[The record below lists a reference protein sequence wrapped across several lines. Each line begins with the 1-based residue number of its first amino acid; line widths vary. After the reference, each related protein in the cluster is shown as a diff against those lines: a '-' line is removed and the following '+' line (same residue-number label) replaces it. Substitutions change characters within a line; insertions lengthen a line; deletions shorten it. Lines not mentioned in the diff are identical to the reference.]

1 MARKSEHAD
10 VVVHSKSTESI
21 YKIVGLFSK
30 KILFVYLAFIR
41 GFDGNRWNIQSV
53 TSRPIV
59 WLTSLSTTKWTPSWT
74 FRSFIYYTFS
84 AHIYIFAYFMFLFLN
99 FIIFTQMFSMQF
111 DVSSERSQ
119 SQNDMTKTKAKFV
132 GCWLAGA
139 EVKTQK
145 NIQKKLCWNCP
156 LESPA
161 IYMQY
166 STEYDWCK
174 HTNIA
179 GVLETKSQKP
189 DTHRENGT
197 HDGNNFPFNFSTNL
211 VRTCNLDAYHRYT
224 CMRKWSAQRAWNIK
238 VNNSKQ
244 TLKTWTRMLHS
255 QSCWHSTLF
264 SLSDSISFLLQS
276 VCALMCISVVQMCFG
291 MMCLYCSKVQNR
303 VWLTYVGMFTSYLSF
318 CFVSSKHCQKHCKI
332 TLANTKYRNDNQ
344 IHIQIRISNHISLVI
359 WLSEWWSNVL
369 HEQIDRQL

>member
-1 MARKSEHAD
+1 MIWQKQKR
-10 VVVHSKSTESI
+10 
-21 YKIVGLFSK
+21 
-30 KILFVYLAFIR
+30 
-41 GFDGNRWNIQSV
+41 
-53 TSRPIV
+53 
-59 WLTSLSTTKWTPSWT
+59 SLSDAGW
-74 FRSFIYYTFS
+74 
-84 AHIYIFAYFMFLFLN
+84 L
-99 FIIFTQMFSMQF
+99 
-111 DVSSERSQ
+111 
-119 SQNDMTKTKAKFV
+119 V
-132 GCWLAGA
+132 GWLAGA
-139 EVKTQK
+139 GVKTQKK

-244 TLKTWTRMLHS
+244 TLKTCTRMLHS
-255 QSCWHSTLF
+255 QKLLTFDPFFSIRFDLFFAAVGLCVNVHLRRTNVLWSDVFILQQGAEPHSTNVRQYVYLVF
-264 SLSDSISFLLQS
+264 KFLLCVDQTSPKALQNYIGKHKISKWQS
-276 VCALMCISVVQMCFG
+276 NSHSNPNFQSHFFG
-291 MMCLYCSKVQNR
+291 DM
-303 VWLTYVGMFTSYLSF
+303 
-318 CFVSSKHCQKHCKI
+318 I
-332 TLANTKYRNDNQ
+332 
-344 IHIQIRISNHISLVI
+344 
-359 WLSEWWSNVL
+359 EWVM
-369 HEQIDRQL
+369 E

>member
-1 MARKSEHAD
+1 MVDITFNNQMNSVVNFSIFYLLHFFCSHLYIRIFYVFVFEFYHFHTDVFHAIWRKFREITITKWYDKNKSE
-10 VVVHSKSTESI
+10 VCRM
-21 YKIVGLFSK
+21 
-30 KILFVYLAFIR
+30 LA
-41 GFDGNRWNIQSV
+41 G
-53 TSRPIV
+53 
-59 WLTSLSTTKWTPSWT
+59 
-74 FRSFIYYTFS
+74 
-84 AHIYIFAYFMFLFLN
+84 
-99 FIIFTQMFSMQF
+99 
-111 DVSSERSQ
+111 
-119 SQNDMTKTKAKFV
+119 
-132 GCWLAGA
+132 WLAGA

-344 IHIQIRISNHISLVI
+344 IHIQIRISNHISLVL

>member
-1 MARKSEHAD
+1 MVDITFNNQMNSVVNFSIFYLLYFFCSHLYIRIFYVFVFEFYHFHTDVFHAIWRKFREITITKWYDRNKSE
-10 VVVHSKSTESI
+10 VCRM
-21 YKIVGLFSK
+21 
-30 KILFVYLAFIR
+30 LA
-41 GFDGNRWNIQSV
+41 G
-53 TSRPIV
+53 
-59 WLTSLSTTKWTPSWT
+59 
-74 FRSFIYYTFS
+74 
-84 AHIYIFAYFMFLFLN
+84 
-99 FIIFTQMFSMQF
+99 
-111 DVSSERSQ
+111 
-119 SQNDMTKTKAKFV
+119 
-132 GCWLAGA
+132 WLAGA

-244 TLKTWTRMLHS
+244 TLKTCTRMLHS
-255 QSCWHSTLF
+255 QKLLTFDPFFSIRFDLF
-264 SLSDSISFLLQS
+264 FAAVGLCVNVHLRRTNVLWYDVFILQQGAEPRLTNVRRYVYLVFKFLLCVDQ
-276 VCALMCISVVQMCFG
+276 
-291 MMCLYCSKVQNR
+291 
-303 VWLTYVGMFTSYLSF
+303 
-318 CFVSSKHCQKHCKI
+318 
-332 TLANTKYRNDNQ
+332 TLPKAFQ
-344 IHIQIRISNHISLVI
+344 NHIGKHKISKWQSNSHSNPNFQSHFFGDMI
-359 WLSEWWSNVL
+359 EWVM
-369 HEQIDRQL
+369 E

>member
-10 VVVHSKSTESI
+10 VVVHCACHSKSTESI

-30 KILFVYLAFIR
+30 KILFVNSAFIR

-119 SQNDMTKTKAKFV
+119 SQNDMTETKAKFV
-132 GCWLAGA
+132 GCWLAGWLVGWCRS
-139 EVKTQK
+139 ENTKK

-161 IYMQY
+161 IFMQY

-244 TLKTWTRMLHS
+244 TLKTCTRMLHS

-264 SLSDSISFLLQS
+264 SLRFDLFFAAVGLCVNVHLRRTNVLWYDVFILQQGVEPRLTNVRRYVYLVFKFLLCVDQTLPK
-276 VCALMCISVVQMCFG
+276 ALQ
-291 MMCLYCSKVQNR
+291 
-303 VWLTYVGMFTSYLSF
+303 
-318 CFVSSKHCQKHCKI
+318 
-332 TLANTKYRNDNQ
+332 
-344 IHIQIRISNHISLVI
+344 NHIGKHKISKWQSNSHSNPNFQSHFFGNMI
-359 WLSEWWSNVL
+359 EWVM
-369 HEQIDRQL
+369 E